1 MSCWAADCATVKGVA
16 GFDNAVFT
24 ATASG
29 WIQLIDQGI
38 TAQNYGSASKT
49 VTINFDK
56 FGVAQSA
63 AQQDIDITASQVSDF
78 CTAVSTCIAAN
89 EQYAANIG
97 GAASIAVNHGL
108 NTRDVIV
115 QLYDNSTYDTV
126 YADVTRNTVGQV
138 TVDFTTA
145 PAANAIRILITKV
158 S

>member
-1 MSCWAADCATVKGVA
+1 M
-16 GFDNAVFT
+16 FT

-29 WIQLIDQGI
+29 WIQLIDQSI

-78 CTAVSTCIAAN
+78 CSAVSTCIAAN
-89 EQYAANIG
+89 EQYAASIG
-97 GAASIAVNHGL
+97 GATSIEVTHNLG
-108 NTRDVIV
+108 TRDVMV
-115 QLYDNSTYDTV
+115 QLYDNSSYDTV
-126 YADVTRNTVGQV
+126 YADVTRNTVNKV

-145 PAANAIRILITKV
+145 PSASDIRILITKV